1 MGREVG
7 AYVCA
12 ETPSAVGDSAR
23 TWARLP
29 RIRGDWV
36 GCAFAR
42 KVGEFYKKVKIV
54 YIFRKTFKGVKMA
67 RSVGQRGAL
76 QSESQEVSPP
86 WTHENADNQRTCHL
100 TSEQT
105 AESGKNPKKS
115 PKATS

>member
-12 ETPSAVGDSAR
+12 ETHGSLRDSAR

-29 RIRGDWV
+29 RIRGIGLGALWPE
-36 GCAFAR
+36 
-42 KVGEFYKKVKIV
+42 KVGKFYKKVKII

-86 WTHENADNQRTCHL
+86 WTHENAVNQRTCHL
-100 TSEQT
+100 PPEQT

>member
-1 MGREVG
+1 MSVPKPLPLSGIRHAHGRKYRAFG
-7 AYVCA
+7 
-12 ETPSAVGDSAR
+12 
-23 TWARLP
+23 
-29 RIRGDWV
+29 GDWV

-42 KVGEFYKKVKIV
+42 KSWEILQKVKII

-100 TSEQT
+100 TPEQT

>member
-12 ETPSAVGDSAR
+12 ETHGSLRDSAR

-42 KVGEFYKKVKIV
+42 KSWGILQKVKII

-100 TSEQT
+100 TPEQT

>member
-1 MGREVG
+1 MSVPKPTVPLEIRHAHGRDYRAIG
-7 AYVCA
+7 GLGRMRFC
-12 ETPSAVGDSAR
+12 P
-23 TWARLP
+23 
-29 RIRGDWV
+29 
-36 GCAFAR
+36 
-42 KVGEFYKKVKIV
+42 KKLGNFTKSKDYLHIPQD
-54 YIFRKTFKGVKMA
+54 IQGVKMA

-76 QSESQEVSPP
+76 QSESQDVSPP